1 MCRRFDEVVSQ
12 NPVVIAVS
20 GDAVSGD
27 AVSGDAV
34 SGDTVSGDTV
44 SFAGEILGSV
54 FVSIGDVLPVARS
67 FRRL

>member
-1 MCRRFDEVVSQ
+1 MCRFFDEVVSQ
-12 NPVVIAVS
+12 NPVVTAVS

-34 SGDTVSGDTV
+34 SGDAV

>member
-1 MCRRFDEVVSQ
+1 LCRFFDEVVSQ

-34 SGDTVSGDTV
+34 SGDAV

>member
-34 SGDTVSGDTV
+34 SGDTVS
-44 SFAGEILGSV
+44 FAGEILGSD

>member
-1 MCRRFDEVVSQ
+1 LCRFFDEVVSQ
-12 NPVVIAVS
+12 NPVVTAVS

-27 AVSGDAV
+27 A
-34 SGDTVSGDTV
+34 VSGDTV

>member
-1 MCRRFDEVVSQ
+1 LLCRFFDEVVSQ
-12 NPVVIAVS
+12 NPVVTAVS

-27 AVSGDAV
+27 AVSGDA
-34 SGDTVSGDTV
+34 V

>member
-1 MCRRFDEVVSQ
+1 MCRFFDEVVSQ
-12 NPVVIAVS
+12 NPVVTAVS

-27 AVSGDAV
+27 AVSGDA
-34 SGDTVSGDTV
+34 V

>member
-12 NPVVIAVS
+12 NPVEIAVS

-27 AVSGDAV
+27 AVSGDA
-34 SGDTVSGDTV
+34 V

>member
-27 AVSGDAV
+27 AVSGD
-34 SGDTVSGDTV
+34 TV
-44 SFAGEILGSV
+44 SFAGEILGSD

>member
-27 AVSGDAV
+27 TV

>member
-1 MCRRFDEVVSQ
+1 LCRFFDEVVSQ
-12 NPVVIAVS
+12 NPVVTAVS

-27 AVSGDAV
+27 AVSGDA
-34 SGDTVSGDTV
+34 V

>member
-12 NPVVIAVS
+12 NPVVI
-20 GDAVSGD
+20 
-27 AVSGDAV
+27 AV

>member
-1 MCRRFDEVVSQ
+1 LCRFFDEVVSQ
-12 NPVVIAVS
+12 NPVVTAVS

-34 SGDTVSGDTV
+34 SGDAV

>member
-1 MCRRFDEVVSQ
+1 MCRFFDEVVSQ
-12 NPVVIAVS
+12 NPVVTAVS

-27 AVSGDAV
+27 AVSGDA
-34 SGDTVSGDTV
+34 VSGDTV

>member
-34 SGDTVSGDTV
+34 SGDTVS
-44 SFAGEILGSV
+44 FAGEILGSV

>member
-34 SGDTVSGDTV
+34 S
-44 SFAGEILGSV
+44 FAGEILGSD

>member
-27 AVSGDAV
+27 A
-34 SGDTVSGDTV
+34 VSGDTV

-67 FRRL
+67 FRRF

>member
-12 NPVVIAVS
+12 NPVEIAVS
-20 GDAVSGD
+20 EDADSE
-27 AVSGDAV
+27 
-34 SGDTVSGDTV
+34 DTG

-67 FRRL
+67 FRRF